1 MHGLDWAL
9 FVGFLAYVV
18 IDGVRRTRRVD
29 GAGSLLAGR
38 SAPWWAV
45 GISVMATQASA
56 ITMIATTG
64 HGWADG
70 VRFVQF
76 YFALPLAM
84 VILAF
89 TLVPR
94 LHRSGVATAYA
105 YLGRRFGRSTHLV
118 SAFVF
123 LVLRALSAGFVIYT
137 PALVLS
143 VVFGW
148 PLDWT
153 IVGLGVVATA
163 YTAIGGLAAVI
174 RTDVKQAAVMALG
187 LAVAI
192 AVIVGELGDSVGLR
206 GAWAI
211 ASELGRLDAVDWSFD
226 PADRYTVWSALLGG
240 TLLFLAYF
248 GADQS
253 QVQRLLA
260 ARSVRDARGALL
272 LNAVAKVPFQFA
284 LLGCG
289 VLLFVLHA
297 VDGAPIGFA
306 PTGPGGAV
314 SPETERRYADASTD
328 LATAARRVAGGD
340 AAAADALRDANA
352 RWRAARTRATVERR
366 ADDDTRY
373 VFVRFVLEGLPIGLV
388 GLLLAGI
395 VAAALSSLD
404 SEINALATVAATDVP
419 RAPPP
424 GADDVLVRRTRVTAV
439 VAGAFA
445 TGAALW
451 LDRGHSLIE
460 QVNAVGSL
468 FYGSLLGAFVLT
480 AIRRVGDRGATVGI
494 LAGVAASV
502 VASRADVPF
511 LYLNTIGVATTVLVG
526 TTTSWIGSM
535 LVRDGR

>member
-1 MHGLDWAL
+1 MHAVDWAL
-9 FVGFLAYVV
+9 FVGFLTYVV
-18 IDGVRRTRRVD
+18 VDGVRRARGAD
-29 GAGSLLAGR
+29 GASALLAGR
-38 SAPWWAV
+38 TAPWWAV

-70 VRFVQF
+70 LRFVQF

-84 VILAF
+84 VVLAY

-94 LHRSGVATAYA
+94 LHRAGVATAYA
-105 YLGRRFGRSTHLV
+105 YLGQRFGRSTHLV

-137 PALVLS
+137 PSLVLS

-153 IVGLGVVATA
+153 IIGLGAVATS

-174 RTDVKQAAVMALG
+174 RTDVKQAAVMAIG

-192 AVIVGELGDSVGLR
+192 TVIAGRLGDTVGMG

-211 ASELGRLDAVDWSFD
+211 ANELGRLDAVDWSFD
-226 PADRYTVWSALLGG
+226 PSNRYTVWSALFGG

-297 VDGAPIGFA
+297 VEGAPIAFS

-314 SPETERRYADASTD
+314 SPETEQRYSVASAD
-328 LATAARRVAGGD
+328 LADAARRVAAGD
-340 AAAADALRDANA
+340 RAAVGSLRAADV
-352 RWRAARTRATVERR
+352 RWRAARARATEERN
-366 ADDDTRY
+366 ADDDSRY
-373 VFVRFVLEGLPIGLV
+373 VFVAFILGSLPIGLV
-388 GLLLAGI
+388 GLLLAAI

-419 RAPPP
+419 RAPP
-424 GADDVLVRRTRVTAV
+424 GDATDVLVRRTRVATV

-480 AIRRVGDRGATVGI
+480 AFRGVGDRGATLGI

-502 VASRADVPF
+502 IASRAGVPF
-511 LYLNTIGVATTVLVG
+511 LYLNTVGVATTVLVG
-526 TTTSWIGSM
+526 WGTSIGRTT
-535 LVRDGR
+535 DQ